1 MNRTVNSRP
10 GIVLD
15 WEALKKRAASPL
27 QAALSTS
34 ELERVYAERAAALAQ
49 SSALELESSGLDLFA
64 FAHAGIKLALE
75 TTSVLRILRPRPL
88 TAVPGA
94 PRHLGHVFYE
104 AGRIVSVA
112 DVSLLLGRHDC
123 PRDGARIVLLEGS
136 GRWLGIC
143 TESVLGP
150 MRCDSS
156 RLGAPSPNLD
166 PRIAGSVRGVA
177 DDMTVVLDGMALVD
191 SLKD

>member
-1 MNRTVNSRP
+1 MNRRP

-27 QAALSTS
+27 QTALSTS
-34 ELERVYAERAAALAQ
+34 ELERIYAERAAALAQ
-49 SSALELESSGLDLFA
+49 VTALEVQKSSLDLFA
-64 FAHAGIKLALE
+64 FVHAGIRLAFD

-94 PRHLGHVFYE
+94 PPHLSHVFYE
-104 AGRIVSVA
+104 AGRIVSIA
-112 DVSLLLGRHDC
+112 DVSLLLGRSSC
-123 PRDGARIVLLEGS
+123 RQDGARIVLLEGD
-136 GRWLGIC
+136 GLWLGIC

-150 MRCDSS
+150 IRFDSA

-166 PRIAGSVRGVA
+166 PRIARSVRGVA
-177 DDMTVVLDGMALVD
+177 DDMTVVLDGVALVD
-191 SLKD
+191 SLKDRTAT

>member
-1 MNRTVNSRP
+1 VNRSVNRP

-27 QAALSTS
+27 QTALSAG

-49 SSALELESSGLDLFA
+49 GTTLEVQSRGLDLFA
-64 FAHAGIKLALE
+64 FVHAGIRLALD
-75 TTSVLRILRPRPL
+75 TTSVVRILRPRPL

-94 PRHLGHVFYE
+94 PPHLSHVFYE
-104 AGRIVSVA
+104 AGRIVSIA
-112 DVSLLLGRHDC
+112 DVSLLLGRGNC
-123 PRDGARIVLLEGS
+123 PHDGARIVLLEGS
-136 GRWLGIC
+136 GFWLGIC

-150 MRCDSS
+150 LRCDAA

-166 PRIAGSVRGVA
+166 ARIARSVRGVA
-177 DDMTVVLDGMALVD
+177 DDMTVVLDGVALVD
-191 SLKD
+191 TLKD